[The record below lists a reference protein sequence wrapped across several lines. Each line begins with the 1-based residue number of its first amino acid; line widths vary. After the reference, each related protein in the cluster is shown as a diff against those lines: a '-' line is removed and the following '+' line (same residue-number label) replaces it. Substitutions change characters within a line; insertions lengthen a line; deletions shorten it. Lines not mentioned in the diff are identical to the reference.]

1 MAAED
6 PCTISSRTIVAASA
20 AFVPLT
26 ALTAQQTKMPSPPVD
41 ADPPKL
47 VLSPAH
53 LATLDA
59 FLSRFCPADELG
71 PGAVEMG
78 ASTFINRALGDWMSA
93 EAPAFTEGLIAID
106 AYSQRTRGGAFVAL
120 AMETQDAVITEM
132 EAGTAAGF
140 PNARNIFARIRQLML
155 QGMFSDP
162 HYGGNQNFAGW
173 DLIAYPGAVM
183 AATPQMQVMGE
194 RLKPQHRSAYSSQE
208 GVDHN
213 GH

>member
-1 MAAED
+1 MADED
-6 PCTISSRTIVAASA
+6 QGSISRRSVVAAGVG
-20 AFVPLT
+20 FVPLA
-26 ALTAQQTKMPSPPVD
+26 ALTAQRTKMPSPPGD
-41 ADPPKL
+41 ATPPKL

-59 FLSRFCPADELG
+59 FLFRLCPADDLG

-78 ASTFINRALGDWMSA
+78 ASNFINRALGDWMSA
-93 EAPAFTEGLIAID
+93 EAPAFTDGLTAID

-120 AMETQDAVITEM
+120 AMETQDSVITEM
-132 EAGTAAGF
+132 EAGTAASF

-162 HYGGNQNFAGW
+162 HYGGNRNFAGW

-183 AATPQMQVMGE
+183 ASTPQMAVMGE
-194 RLKPQHRSAYSSQE
+194 RLKSQHKSAYPE
-208 GVDHN
+208 GTDHN